1 MPEKSLTRIYPEDL
15 NLQKRLFQLWSLYC
29 VFIPLLSV
37 FYKFRFEGREN
48 IPKNEK
54 IICAANHI
62 SFFDPHLMAWAT
74 GLKYAYMAKKPL
86 FEHPVMKF
94 ILPRLGA
101 FLVNQDKPDVSTIK
115 SVRDILKTKDWNL
128 GIFPQGGINRDK
140 KIEHVNRGF
149 IVLAKM
155 FKTNILPLGITGTEK
170 NNFNP
175 FKRLPVTVK
184 TGKLISYK
192 LPEEEIM
199 RNWCEQLRTLT
210 GYEVSEIQP
219 L

>member
-1 MPEKSLTRIYPEDL
+1 MAEKSLTRLYPKDL
-15 NLQKRLFQLWSLYC
+15 NFRKRLFQLWSLYC
-29 VFIPLLSV
+29 VFIPILSI
-37 FYKFRFEGREN
+37 FYRFNFEGREN

-54 IICAANHI
+54 VICASNHI

-86 FEHPVMKF
+86 FENPVMRYV
-94 ILPRLGA
+94 LPRLGA

-115 SVRDILKTKDWNL
+115 SVRDILKTGSWNL

-155 FKTNILPLGITGTEK
+155 FKTNILPLGITGTEI

-175 FKRLPVTVK
+175 FKKLPVTVK
-184 TGKLISYK
+184 IGKVISYE

-199 RNWCEQLRTLT
+199 KNWCEQLRTLT
-210 GYEVSEIQP
+210 GYRVEEKQTV
-219 L
+219 

>member
-1 MPEKSLTRIYPEDL
+1 MTEKSLTRIYPEDL
-15 NLQKRLFQLWSLYC
+15 NFKKRLFQLWSLYC
-29 VFIPLLSV
+29 VFIPILSI
-37 FYKFRFEGREN
+37 FYKFKIEGREN
-48 IPKNEK
+48 VPKNKK
-54 IICAANHI
+54 IICAGNHI

-86 FEHPVMKF
+86 FENPVMRF
-94 ILPRLGA
+94 VLPRLGA

-115 SVRDILKTKDWNL
+115 SVRDILRTKDWNL
-128 GIFPQGGINRDK
+128 GIFPQGGIDRNK

-155 FKTNILPLGITGTEK
+155 FKTNILPIGITGTEK

-175 FKRLPVTVK
+175 FKRQIAKVK
-184 TGKLISYK
+184 IGKMISYE

-199 RNWCEQLRTLT
+199 KNWLNQIENLT
-210 GYEVSEIQP
+210 GYEITEAQKV
-219 L
+219 